1 LGHSVVK
8 SLQFMA

>member
-8 SLQFMA
+8 VAWS